1 MNART
6 ATLPRRV
13 RIAGQD
19 ASPAFWEAVAEIR
32 IRQARS
38 RPTGVEITLTSTPRA
53 LPRAGAVG
61 DELQVEL
68 GDGALRFVGDITTVS
83 RHHDTTGIQVLRIRA
98 FDRLHRLRHRQT
110 VRSFTEDEPVAI
122 ARQVLAGAALD
133 LDADGPWTRLDL
145 RSQHREND
153 LAFLAGLLDRIGGHL
168 DVDGTTARLRGY
180 AATGSSVTL
189 ALGSDLTELTT
200 SATSEGVADVVHAMA
215 WDPARAEAV
224 AVSVDSPTAEPA
236 TGVDIELPHLGQERW
251 LHDTGSLDVES
262 ARAEAQAVLDRS
274 VSSAVRMSGRA
285 IDRPDLRPGVRCE
298 FLDHS
303 GSHVGTH
310 TLAVVDHRLTGA
322 GLVSELSSHRP
333 SGPRESAA
341 GPATILVRAIVTGVD
356 DPERRGRVRLAL
368 PTMGGATSPWLD
380 VVHPG
385 ASGERGLIAVP
396 APDDVVLAVF
406 PEGDLARGVVIGGLL
421 GRAGPA
427 RRVVDGERV
436 VRHLWH
442 SSEHQ
447 YVALDDRAG
456 SVVARNRAG
465 SRLQLTPDLVE
476 LHSETDVVIAAP
488 GKTITIR
495 AAAVEFEQVES

>member
-13 RIAGQD
+13 GIAGQD
-19 ASPAFWEAVAEIR
+19 ASAAFWEAVAEIR

-53 LPRAGAVG
+53 LPSAGAVG
-61 DELQVEL
+61 DELELEL

-98 FDRLHRLRHRQT
+98 FDRLHRLRHHQT
-110 VRSFTEDEPVAI
+110 VRSFTESEPAAI

-133 LDADGPWTRLDL
+133 LDADGTWTRLDL

-180 AATGSSVTL
+180 ASAGDTVTL
-189 ALGSDLTELTT
+189 TLGSDLTELTT

-224 AVSVDSPTAEPA
+224 QVSVDAPTAGPDVEIEP
-236 TGVDIELPHLGQERW
+236 GDLGQERW

-274 VSSAVRMSGRA
+274 RSSAVRMSGRA
-285 IDRPDLRPGVRCE
+285 IGRPDLRPGVRCE

-303 GSHVGTH
+303 GRHLGAH

-322 GLVSELSSHRP
+322 GLVSELSTHP
-333 SGPRESAA
+333 PPAPEGSGGASGTRV
-341 GPATILVRAIVTGVD
+341 VRAVVTAVD
-356 DPERRGRVRLAL
+356 DPEGRGRIRLVL

-385 ASGERGLIAVP
+385 ASDERGLIAVP
-396 APDDVVLAVF
+396 ASDDVVLAIF

-427 RRVVDGERV
+427 RGVVDGQRV
-436 VRHLWH
+436 VRHVW
-442 SSEHQ
+442 
-447 YVALDDRAG
+447 
-456 SVVARNRAG
+456 N
-465 SRLQLTPDLVE
+465 
-476 LHSETDVVIAAP
+476 
-488 GKTITIR
+488 
-495 AAAVEFEQVES
+495 